1 MCNSACLDFG
11 RTKLTEA
18 DVTGKRVIEIGSVDI
33 NGSLRPDVEALGPS
47 EYLGIDI
54 AEGPGVDEVCNV
66 YDLVERYGPES
77 FDLAISSEMIE
88 HVHDWRK
95 AISQIK
101 GVMRPNGVLVITTR
115 SIGFPYHDYPFDYW
129 RYELDDMRAIFSD
142 MTLEALEPDTDDPG
156 VLVKARKP
164 LDNVVE
170 NDLGEH
176 ALYSMVVGSRSKG
189 IEFSRSDYF
198 RLALKTNVVTR
209 KFKGAMRRLGIAG

>member
-1 MCNSACLDFG
+1 
-11 RTKLTEA
+11 
-18 DVTGKRVIEIGSVDI
+18 VIEIGAVDI

-77 FDLAISSEMIE
+77 FDVAISSEMIE

-101 GVMRPNGVLVITTR
+101 QILRPEGVLVMTTR
-115 SIGFPYHDYPFDYW
+115 SIGFPYHDYPYDYW

-142 MTLEALEPDTDDPG
+142 MTIEALEPDTDDPG

-164 LDNVVE
+164 EGFVE
-170 NDLGEH
+170 NDLSEH
-176 ALYSMVVGSRSKG
+176 ALYSMIINDRSKS
-189 IEFSRSDYF
+189 IEFSRSDYL
-198 RLALKTNVVTR
+198 RLALKTNAVTR
-209 KFKGAMRRLGIAG
+209 KFKGAMRRLGIVG

>member
-11 RTKLTEA
+11 RTKLTGA
-18 DVTGKRVIEIGSVDI
+18 DVTGKRVIEIGAVDI
-33 NGSLRPDVEALGPS
+33 NGSLRPDVEAHGPS

-77 FDLAISSEMIE
+77 FDVAISSEMIE

-101 GVMRPNGVLVITTR
+101 EILRPGGVLVMTTR

-142 MTLEALEPDTDDPG
+142 MTIEALEPDTDDPG

-164 LDNVVE
+164 EGFVE
-170 NDLGEH
+170 NDLSEH
-176 ALYSMVVGSRSKG
+176 ALYSMIINDRSKS
-189 IEFSRSDYF
+189 IEFSRTDYL

>member
-11 RTKLTEA
+11 RTRLTEA
-18 DVTGKRVIEIGSVDI
+18 DVTGKRVIEIGSMDI
-33 NGSLRPDVEALGPS
+33 NGSLRPAVEALGPS

-54 AEGPGVDEVCNV
+54 AEGPGVDEICSV
-66 YDLVERYGPES
+66 YDLVERYGAES
-77 FDLAISSEMIE
+77 FDVVISSEMIE

-129 RYELDDMRAIFSD
+129 RFELDDMRAIFSD
-142 MTLEALEPDTDDPG
+142 MTIEALEPDTDDPG

-164 LDNVVE
+164 LANFVE
-170 NDLGEH
+170 NDLSDH
-176 ALYSMVVGSRSKG
+176 ALYSMVISSRSKG
-189 IEFSRSDYF
+189 IDFSRADYF

-209 KFKGAMRRLGIAG
+209 KLKGAIRRVSSK

>member
-11 RTKLTEA
+11 RTKLTRS
-18 DVTGKRVIEIGSVDI
+18 DVTGKRVIEIGAVDI
-33 NGSLRPDVEALGPS
+33 NGSLRPAVEALSPT

-66 YDLVERYGPES
+66 YDLVERYGAES
-77 FDLAISSEMIE
+77 FDVAISSEMIE

-101 GVMRPNGVLVITTR
+101 HILRPNGVLVMTTR
-115 SIGFPYHDYPFDYW
+115 SIGFPYHDFPFDYW

-142 MTLEALEPDTDDPG
+142 MTIEALEPDTDDPG

-164 LDNVVE
+164 TDFVE
-170 NDLGEH
+170 NDLSDH
-176 ALYSMVVGSRSKG
+176 ALFSMVTNERSKT
-189 IEFSRSDYF
+189 IEFSRAAYL
-198 RLALKTNVVTR
+198 RLALTTNVVAR
-209 KFKGAMRRLGIAG
+209 KIKGAISRVSSQ

>member
-18 DVTGKRVIEIGSVDI
+18 DVAGKRVIEIGAVDI

-77 FDLAISSEMIE
+77 FDVAISSEMIE

-101 GVMRPNGVLVITTR
+101 QILRPGGVLVMTTR

-129 RYELDDMRAIFSD
+129 RYELDDMRTIFSD
-142 MTLEALEPDTDDPG
+142 MTIEALEPDTDDPG

-164 LDNVVE
+164 ENFVE
-170 NDLGEH
+170 NDLSEH
-176 ALYSMVVGSRSKG
+176 ALYSMVIGGRSKG

>member
-1 MCNSACLDFG
+1 M
-11 RTKLTEA
+11 
-18 DVTGKRVIEIGSVDI
+18 IEIGAVDI

-77 FDLAISSEMIE
+77 FDVAISSEMIE

-101 GVMRPNGVLVITTR
+101 EILRPGGVLVMTTR

-142 MTLEALEPDTDDPG
+142 MTIEALEPDTDDPG

-164 LDNVVE
+164 EGFVE
-170 NDLGEH
+170 NDLSEH
-176 ALYSMVVGSRSKG
+176 ALYSMIINDRSKS
-189 IEFSRSDYF
+189 IEFSRSDYL

>member
-11 RTKLTEA
+11 RTKLTGA
-18 DVTGKRVIEIGSVDI
+18 DVTGKRVIEIGAVDI

-77 FDLAISSEMIE
+77 FDVAISSEMIE

-101 GVMRPNGVLVITTR
+101 EILRPGGVLVMTTR

-142 MTLEALEPDTDDPG
+142 MTIEALEPDTDDPG

-164 LDNVVE
+164 EGFVE
-170 NDLGEH
+170 NDLSEH
-176 ALYSMVVGSRSKG
+176 ALYSMIINDRSKS
-189 IEFSRSDYF
+189 IEFSRSDYL

>member
-11 RTKLTEA
+11 RTKLTGS
-18 DVTGKRVIEIGSVDI
+18 DVTGKRVIEIGAVDI

-77 FDLAISSEMIE
+77 FDVAISSEMIE

-101 GVMRPNGVLVITTR
+101 QILRPEGVLVMTTR
-115 SIGFPYHDYPFDYW
+115 SIGFPYHDYPYDYW

-142 MTLEALEPDTDDPG
+142 MTIEALEPDTDDPG

-164 LDNVVE
+164 EGFVE
-170 NDLGEH
+170 NDLSEH
-176 ALYSMVVGSRSKG
+176 ALYSMIINDRSKS
-189 IEFSRSDYF
+189 IEFSRSDYL
-198 RLALKTNVVTR
+198 RLALKTNAVTR
-209 KFKGAMRRLGIAG
+209 KFKGAMRRLGIVG

>member
-11 RTKLTEA
+11 RTKLTSE
-18 DVTGKRVIEIGSVDI
+18 DVAGKRVIEIGAVDI

-66 YDLVERYGPES
+66 YDLVERYGAES
-77 FDLAISSEMIE
+77 FDVAISSEMIE
-88 HVHDWRK
+88 HVHDWRR

-101 GVMRPNGVLVITTR
+101 QILRPNGVLVMTTR
-115 SIGFPYHDYPFDYW
+115 SIGFPYHDFPFDYW

-142 MTLEALEPDTDDPG
+142 MTIEALEPDTDDPG

-164 LDNVVE
+164 MDFVE
-170 NDLGEH
+170 NDLSSH
-176 ALYSMVVGSRSKG
+176 ALFSMVTNKRSKT
-189 IEFSRSDYF
+189 IEFSRAAYF
-198 RLALKTNVVTR
+198 RLALTTNVVAR
-209 KFKGAMRRLGIAG
+209 KIKGAISRVSSR

>member
-11 RTKLTEA
+11 RTKLTGA
-18 DVTGKRVIEIGSVDI
+18 DVTGKRVIEIGAVDI

-77 FDLAISSEMIE
+77 FDVAISSEMIE

-101 GVMRPNGVLVITTR
+101 EILRPGGVLVMTTR

-142 MTLEALEPDTDDPG
+142 MTIEALEPDTDDPG

-164 LDNVVE
+164 EGFVE
-170 NDLGEH
+170 NDLSEH
-176 ALYSMVVGSRSKG
+176 ALYSMIINDRSKS
-189 IEFSRSDYF
+189 IEFSRTDYL

>member
-11 RTKLTEA
+11 RTQLTRS
-18 DVTGKRVIEIGSVDI
+18 DVAGKRVIEIGALDI

-54 AEGPGVDEVCNV
+54 AEGPGIDEVCNV

-77 FDLAISSEMIE
+77 FDVAISSEMIE

-95 AISQIK
+95 AFSQIK
-101 GVMRPNGVLVITTR
+101 RVLRPNGVVMMTTR

-129 RYELDDMRAIFSD
+129 RFELDDMRAIFSD
-142 MTLEALEPDTDDPG
+142 MTIEALEADTDEPG

-164 LDNVVE
+164 ENFVE
-170 NDLGEH
+170 NDLTDH
-176 ALYSMVVGSRSKG
+176 ALYSMVTNARSRT
-189 IEFSRSDYF
+189 IDFSRAAYI
-198 RLALKTNVVTR
+198 RLALSTNIVAR
-209 KFKGAMRRLGIAG
+209 KIKGAMRRLSTVGR

>member
-11 RTKLTEA
+11 RTKLTGS
-18 DVTGKRVIEIGSVDI
+18 DVTAKRVIEIGAVDI
-33 NGSLRPDVEALGPS
+33 NGSLRPDVEALAPS

-77 FDLAISSEMIE
+77 FDVAISSEMIE

-101 GVMRPNGVLVITTR
+101 QILRPGGVLVMTTR

-142 MTLEALEPDTDDPG
+142 MTIEALEPDTDDPG

-164 LDNVVE
+164 ENFVE
-170 NDLGEH
+170 KDLSEH
-176 ALYSMVVGSRSKG
+176 ALYSMVIGERSKG
-189 IEFSRSDYF
+189 IDFSRSDYF
-198 RLALKTNVVTR
+198 KLALKTNVVTR

>member
-18 DVTGKRVIEIGSVDI
+18 DVTGKRVIEIGAVDI
-33 NGSLRPDVEALGPS
+33 NGSLRPDVEALGPC

-77 FDLAISSEMIE
+77 FDVAISSEMIE

-101 GVMRPNGVLVITTR
+101 RILRPGGVLVMTTR

-129 RYELDDMRAIFSD
+129 RYEIDDMRAIFSD
-142 MTLEALEPDTDDPG
+142 MTIEALEPDTDDPG

-164 LDNVVE
+164 ENFVE
-170 NDLGEH
+170 NDLSEH
-176 ALYSMVVGSRSKG
+176 ALYSMIISDRSKG
-189 IEFSRSDYF
+189 IEFSRADYF
-198 RLALKTNVVTR
+198 RLALKTNAVTR

>member
-11 RTKLTEA
+11 RTKLTGS
-18 DVTGKRVIEIGSVDI
+18 DVTGKRVIEIGAVDI
-33 NGSLRPDVEALGPS
+33 NGSLRPDVEALGPR

-77 FDLAISSEMIE
+77 FDVAISSEMIE

-101 GVMRPNGVLVITTR
+101 QILRPGGVLVMTTR

-142 MTLEALEPDTDDPG
+142 MIIEALEPDTDDPG

-164 LDNVVE
+164 EGFVE
-170 NDLGEH
+170 NDLSDH
-176 ALYSMVVGSRSKG
+176 ALYSMIINDRSKS
-189 IEFSRSDYF
+189 IEFSRSDYL

>member
-11 RTKLTEA
+11 RTKLTES
-18 DVTGKRVIEIGSVDI
+18 DVTGKRVIEIGAMDV
-33 NGSLRPDVEALGPS
+33 NGSLRPAVEALGPS

-54 AEGPGVDEVCNV
+54 AKGPGVDEIRSV

-77 FDLAISSEMIE
+77 FDVVISSEMIE

-101 GVMRPNGVLVITTR
+101 GVMRPDGVLVVTTR

-142 MTLEALEPDTDDPG
+142 MTIEALEPDTDDPG

-164 LDNVVE
+164 LENFIE
-170 NDLGEH
+170 NDLSEH
-176 ALYSMVVGSRSKG
+176 ALYSMVVSSRSKG
-189 IEFSRSDYF
+189 IEFRRADYF

-209 KFKGAMRRLGIAG
+209 KFKGAMRKLGIAR

>member
-11 RTKLTEA
+11 RTRLDGSE
-18 DVTGKRVIEIGSVDI
+18 VTGKRVIEIGSVDI

-54 AEGPGVDEVCNV
+54 ASGPGVDEICSV

-77 FDLAISSEMIE
+77 FDVAISSEMIE
-88 HVHDWRK
+88 HVHDWRR

-101 GVMRPNGVLVITTR
+101 RILRPGGVLVITTR

-129 RYELDDMRAIFSD
+129 RYELHDMRAIFSD
-142 MTLEALEPDTDDPG
+142 MTIEALEPDRDDPG

-164 LDNVVE
+164 DDFIE
-170 NDLGEH
+170 NDLSDH
-176 ALYSMVVGSRSKG
+176 ALYSMVINERSKG
-189 IEFSRSDYF
+189 IEFSRSEYF